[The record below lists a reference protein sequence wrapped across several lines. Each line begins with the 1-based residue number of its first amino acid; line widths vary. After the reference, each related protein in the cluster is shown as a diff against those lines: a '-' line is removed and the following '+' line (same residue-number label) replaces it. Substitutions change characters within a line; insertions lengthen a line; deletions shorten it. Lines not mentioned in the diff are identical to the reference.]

1 MAAHNLMT
9 LTIEY
14 LLLGTSVLLL
24 LSVIASKASGRLG
37 VPVLLLFLIIGM
49 LAGSDGPGGIH
60 FDNPWLAQ
68 SLGVVAL
75 AFILFA
81 GGLDTEWASVRAQ
94 LGKGAALSTL
104 GVAITAGLVG
114 GFAVTVIGMSWLEGL
129 LIGAIVSSTDAAAVF
144 AVMRSRYVSLRG
156 PLKPLLELES
166 GSNDPMA
173 VFLTIGMI
181 SLITGISSSVTDL
194 VPMFIRQMVL
204 GAAIGYGTG
213 RLMVLLVNRLRL
225 EYDGLYPV
233 LTLSLVLLTYSGS
246 AWLGG
251 NGFLA
256 VYFAGLMMGNS
267 DFIHKRSLLR
277 FHDGLAWLMQIVMF
291 LTLGLQVFPTQ
302 LVPVS
307 GTGLLLALFLMI
319 FARPLAVFLTLA
331 PTSLTL
337 REKTMV
343 AWVGLRGA
351 VPIILATF
359 PLLAGIPQATLIF
372 NLVFFIVLMSVLLQ
386 GTSIPLVARW
396 LKVDKPLQ
404 RRPDASTVWN
414 APTGL
419 KSGLV
424 EMTIPESSVV
434 DGQRLIDIG
443 LPKSTLIILIGRK
456 GQCFVPDGSTVL
468 EASDSLLVFTD
479 QASSFRLRA
488 MLEARRSREESG
500 VSSADSSQGQ
510 KGVATP

>member
-1 MAAHNLMT
+1 MT

-14 LLLGTSVLLL
+14 LLLGASVLLL

-49 LAGSDGPGGIH
+49 LAGSDGLGGIH

-81 GGLDTEWASVRAQ
+81 GGMDTEWVIVRAQ
-94 LGKGAALSTL
+94 FGRGLALSTL

-114 GFAVTVIGMSWLEGL
+114 GFAVTVLGMSWPEGL

-181 SLITGISSSVTDL
+181 SLITGASSSVTDL
-194 VPMFIRQMVL
+194 VPMFIRQMVV

-213 RLMVLLVNRLRL
+213 RLMVVLVNRLRL

-256 VYFAGLMMGNS
+256 VYLAGLMMGNS

-277 FHDGLAWLMQIVMF
+277 FHDGLAWLMQIAMF
-291 LTLGLQVFPTQ
+291 LTLGLQVFPAQ
-302 LVPVS
+302 LVPVA

-319 FARPLAVFLTLA
+319 VARPAAVFMTLGF
-331 PTSLTL
+331 TTLTL
-337 REKTMV
+337 RETTMV

-359 PLLAGIPQATLIF
+359 PLLAGIPQATTIF
-372 NLVFFIVLMSVLLQ
+372 NLVFFIVLTSVLLQ

-396 LKVDKPLQ
+396 LKVDEPLQ
-404 RRPDASTVWN
+404 RRLDASPVWD
-414 APTGL
+414 APSGL
-419 KSGLV
+419 KSGLAEV
-424 EMTIPESSVV
+424 TIPESSVAV
-434 DGQRLIDIG
+434 GKRLLDLG
-443 LPKSTLIILIGRK
+443 LPKGTFVILVGRN
-456 GQCFVPDGSTVL
+456 GQCCVPDGSTVL
-468 EASDSLLVFTD
+468 DANDSLLVCTD
-479 QASSFRLRA
+479 QASSSQLRA
-488 MLEARRSREESG
+488 MLEAGRPVAEES
-500 VSSADSSQGQ
+500 SANGQG
-510 KGVATP
+510 GAVNS

>member
-1 MAAHNLMT
+1 MA
-9 LTIEY
+9 LTVEQ
-14 LLLGTSVLLL
+14 LLLATSGLLL

-37 VPVLLLFLIIGM
+37 VPALLLFLVIGM

-75 AFILFA
+75 VFILFA
-81 GGLDTEWASVRAQ
+81 GGLDTEWTRVRAQ
-94 LGKGAALSTL
+94 LGKGIALSTL

-114 GFAVTVIGMSWLEGL
+114 WFATVVIGMGWVEGL

-173 VFLTIGMI
+173 VFLTVGII
-181 SLITGISSSVTDL
+181 SLITGASTSVVDL
-194 VPMFIRQMVL
+194 VPMFVRQMVL
-204 GAAIGYGTG
+204 GSAIGYASGK
-213 RLMVLLVNRLRL
+213 LMVLLVNRLRL

-233 LTLSLVLLTYSGS
+233 LTLSLVVLTYGGS
-246 AWLGG
+246 TWLGG

-256 VYFAGLMMGNS
+256 VYLAGLMMGNS

-302 LVPVS
+302 LIPVA
-307 GTGLLLALFLMI
+307 GTGLLLALFLTGC
-319 FARPLAVFLTLA
+319 ARPVAVFITLA
-331 PTSLTL
+331 FTSLSL

-359 PLLAGIPQATLIF
+359 PLLAGVPQATLIF
-372 NLVFFIVLMSVLLQ
+372 NLVFFIVLTSVLLQ

-396 LKVDKPLQ
+396 LRVDEAMQ
-404 RRPDASTVWN
+404 TRIDASPVWD
-414 APTGL
+414 APSTL
-419 KSGLV
+419 KSGLIEV
-424 EMTIPESSVV
+424 TIPESSAAV
-434 DGQRLIDIG
+434 GQRLLDLN
-443 LPKSTLIILIGRK
+443 LPKRSFVILVGRN
-456 GQCFVPDGSTVL
+456 GRCFVPNGSTVL
-468 EASDSLLVFTD
+468 ERNDSLLVFTD
-479 QASSFRLRA
+479 HASALRLRT
-488 MLEARRSREESG
+488 MLETSRSPEDRGPSG
-500 VSSADSSQGQ
+500 VLG
-510 KGVATP
+510 GVVRG

>member
-1 MAAHNLMT
+1 M
-9 LTIEY
+9 
-14 LLLGTSVLLL
+14 
-24 LSVIASKASGRLG
+24 
-37 VPVLLLFLIIGM
+37 
-49 LAGSDGPGGIH
+49 
-60 FDNPWLAQ
+60 
-68 SLGVVAL
+68 
-75 AFILFA
+75 
-81 GGLDTEWASVRAQ
+81 
-94 LGKGAALSTL
+94 
-104 GVAITAGLVG
+104 
-114 GFAVTVIGMSWLEGL
+114 TVIGMSWLEGL

-173 VFLTIGMI
+173 VFLTLGLI
-181 SLITGISSSVTDL
+181 SLITGTSTSVVDL
-194 VPMFIRQMVL
+194 VPMFVRQMAL
-204 GAAIGYGTG
+204 GAAIGYGIG
-213 RLMVLLVNRLRL
+213 KLMVLLINRLRL

-246 AWLGG
+246 TWLGG

-256 VYFAGLMMGNS
+256 VYLAGLMMGNS
-267 DFIHKRSLLR
+267 DFIHKRSLMR
-277 FHDGLAWLMQIVMF
+277 FHDGLAWLMQIAMF
-291 LTLGLQVFPTQ
+291 LTPGLQVFPTQ
-302 LVPVS
+302 LVPVA

-319 FARPLAVFLTLA
+319 CARPLAVFLTLA
-331 PTSLTL
+331 FTSLTL

-359 PLLAGIPQATLIF
+359 PLLAGIAQATMIF
-372 NLVFFIVLMSVLLQ
+372 NLVFFIVLTSVLLQ

-396 LKVDKPLQ
+396 LKVDEPL
-404 RRPDASTVWN
+404 RRRLDTSPVWS

-424 EMTIPESSVV
+424 EMTIPESSMAV
-434 DGQRLIDIG
+434 GKRLLDLG
-443 LPKSTLIILIGRK
+443 LPKPTLVILIGRK

-468 EASDSLLVFTD
+468 EANDSLLVFSD

-488 MLEARRSREESG
+488 MLEARRPGAEEG
-500 VSSADSSQGQ
+500 SSNGQG
-510 KGVATP
+510 GAVAS

>member
-1 MAAHNLMT
+1 MT

-14 LLLGTSVLLL
+14 LLLGTSGLLL

-37 VPVLLLFLIIGM
+37 VPALLLFLLIGM
-49 LAGSDGPGGIH
+49 LAGSDGLGGIH

-75 AFILFA
+75 TFILFA
-81 GGLDTEWASVRAQ
+81 GGMDTEWATVRAQ
-94 LGKGAALSTL
+94 LGKGVALSTL

-114 GFAVTVIGMSWLEGL
+114 LFARTILGMSWLEGL

-144 AVMRSRYVSLRG
+144 AVMRSRHVSLRS

-173 VFLTIGMI
+173 VFLTIGLI
-181 SLITGISSSVTDL
+181 SLLTGASTSVTDL
-194 VPMFIRQMVL
+194 LPMFVRQMVL
-204 GAAIGYGTG
+204 GAAIGYGIG
-213 RLMVLLVNRLRL
+213 KVMVVLINRLRL

-256 VYFAGLMMGNS
+256 VYLAGLMMGNS
-267 DFIHKRSLLR
+267 EFLHKRSLTR
-277 FHDGLAWLMQIVMF
+277 FHDGLAWLMQIAMF
-291 LTLGLQVFPTQ
+291 LTLGLQVFPAQ
-302 LVPVS
+302 LVPVA
-307 GTGLLLALFLMI
+307 GTGLLLALFLMVV
-319 FARPLAVFLTLA
+319 ARPAAVFLTLA
-331 PTSLTL
+331 FTALSL

-359 PLLAGIPQATLIF
+359 PLLAGLAQATMMF
-372 NLVFFIVLMSVLLQ
+372 NLVFFIVLTSVLLQ

-396 LKVDKPLQ
+396 LKVEAPLP
-404 RRPDASTVWN
+404 RRLEASPVWN

-424 EMTIPESSVV
+424 EMTIPESSVAV
-434 DGQRLIDIG
+434 GQRLLDLG
-443 LPKSTLIILIGRK
+443 LPRSTLVILIGRK

-468 EASDSLLVFTD
+468 EATDSLLLFTD

-488 MLEARRSREESG
+488 LLEARHSFEGKNGSAGALSTGQEG
-500 VSSADSSQGQ
+500 VTAS
-510 KGVATP
+510 

>member
-1 MAAHNLMT
+1 MT

-14 LLLGTSVLLL
+14 LLLGTSGLLL

-37 VPVLLLFLIIGM
+37 VPALLLFLVIGM
-49 LAGSDGPGGIH
+49 LTGSDGPGGIH

-81 GGLDTEWASVRAQ
+81 GGMDTEWASVRAQ
-94 LGKGAALSTL
+94 LGKGMMLSTL

-114 GFAVTVIGMSWLEGL
+114 LFARTILGMSWLEGL

-144 AVMRSRYVSLRG
+144 AVMRSRHVSLRS

-173 VFLTIGMI
+173 VFLTIGLI
-181 SLITGISSSVTDL
+181 SLLTGASTSVTDL
-194 VPMFIRQMVL
+194 LPMFVRQMVL
-204 GAAIGYGTG
+204 GAAIGYGIG
-213 RLMVLLVNRLRL
+213 KVMVLLINRLRL

-256 VYFAGLMMGNS
+256 VYLAGLMMGNS
-267 DFIHKRSLLR
+267 EFLHKRSLTR
-277 FHDGLAWLMQIVMF
+277 FHDGLAWLMQIAMF
-291 LTLGLQVFPTQ
+291 LTLGLQVFPAQ
-302 LVPVS
+302 LVPVA
-307 GTGLLLALFLMI
+307 GTGLLLALFLMVV
-319 FARPLAVFLTLA
+319 ARPVAVFLTLA
-331 PTSLTL
+331 FSALSL

-359 PLLAGIPQATLIF
+359 PLLAGISQATMMF
-372 NLVFFIVLMSVLLQ
+372 NLVFFIVLTSVLLQ

-396 LKVDKPLQ
+396 LKVEAPLA
-404 RRPDASTVWN
+404 RRLEASPVWN

-419 KSGLV
+419 RSGLV
-424 EMTIPESSVV
+424 EMTIPESSVAV
-434 DGQRLIDIG
+434 GQRLLDLG
-443 LPKSTLIILIGRK
+443 LPKSTLVILIGRK

-468 EASDSLLVFTD
+468 EANDSLLLFTD

-488 MLEARRSREESG
+488 LLEARHSFEGKNGSAEALSTGQEG
-500 VSSADSSQGQ
+500 VTAS
-510 KGVATP
+510 

>member
-1 MAAHNLMT
+1 MT

-14 LLLGTSVLLL
+14 LLLGTSGLLL
-24 LSVIASKASGRLG
+24 LSVIASKASSRLG
-37 VPVLLLFLIIGM
+37 VPVLLLFLLIGM
-49 LAGSDGPGGIH
+49 LAGSDGLGGIH

-75 AFILFA
+75 TFILFA
-81 GGLDTEWASVRAQ
+81 GGMDTEWATVRAQ
-94 LGKGAALSTL
+94 LGKGVALSTL

-114 GFAVTVIGMSWLEGL
+114 LFARTILGMSWLEGL

-144 AVMRSRYVSLRG
+144 AVMRSRHVSLRS

-173 VFLTIGMI
+173 VFLTIGLI
-181 SLITGISSSVTDL
+181 SLLTGASTSVTDL
-194 VPMFIRQMVL
+194 LPMFVRQMVL
-204 GAAIGYGTG
+204 GAAIGYGIG
-213 RLMVLLVNRLRL
+213 KVMVLLINRLRL

-256 VYFAGLMMGNS
+256 VYLAGLMMGNS
-267 DFIHKRSLLR
+267 EFLHKRSLTR
-277 FHDGLAWLMQIVMF
+277 FHDGLAWLMQIAMF
-291 LTLGLQVFPTQ
+291 LTLGLQVFPAQ
-302 LVPVS
+302 LVPVA
-307 GTGLLLALFLMI
+307 GTGLLLALFLMVV
-319 FARPLAVFLTLA
+319 ARPVAVFLTLA
-331 PTSLTL
+331 FTALSL

-359 PLLAGIPQATLIF
+359 PLLAGIAQATMMF
-372 NLVFFIVLMSVLLQ
+372 NLVFFIVLTSVLLQ

-396 LKVDKPLQ
+396 LKVEAPLP
-404 RRPDASTVWN
+404 RRLEASPVWN

-424 EMTIPESSVV
+424 EMTIPESSVAV
-434 DGQRLIDIG
+434 GQRLLDLG
-443 LPKSTLIILIGRK
+443 LPKSTLVILIGRK

-468 EASDSLLVFTD
+468 EANDSLLLFTD

-488 MLEARRSREESG
+488 LLEARHSFEGKNGSAGALATGQEG
-500 VSSADSSQGQ
+500 VTAS
-510 KGVATP
+510 

>member
-1 MAAHNLMT
+1 MT

-14 LLLGTSVLLL
+14 FLLAGSCLLL
-24 LSVIASKASGRLG
+24 LSVIASRASGRLG

-81 GGLDTEWASVRAQ
+81 GGLDTEWASVRSQ
-94 LGKGAALSTL
+94 FGKGMALSTV
-104 GVAITAGLVG
+104 GVALTAGLVG
-114 GFAVTVIGMSWLEGL
+114 LFTTTVIGMSWLEGL

-144 AVMRSRYVSLRG
+144 AVMRSRYVSLRR

-173 VFLTIGMI
+173 VFLTIGII
-181 SLITGISSSVTDL
+181 SLITGTSSSVLEL

-213 RLMVLLVNRLRL
+213 KLMVLLVNRLRL

-246 AWLGG
+246 TWLGG

-256 VYFAGLMMGNS
+256 VYLAGLMMGNS

-277 FHDGLAWLMQIVMF
+277 FHDGLAWLMQIAMF
-291 LTLGLQVFPTQ
+291 LTLGLQVFPMQ
-302 LVPVS
+302 LVSVA
-307 GTGLLLALFLMI
+307 GTGLLLALFLM
-319 FARPLAVFLTLA
+319 FCARPVAVFSTLA
-331 PTSLTL
+331 FTSLNL
-337 REKTMV
+337 REKTMI

-359 PLLAGIPQATLIF
+359 PLLAGVPQATMMF
-372 NLVFFIVLMSVLLQ
+372 NLVFFIVLASVLLQ
-386 GTSIPLVARW
+386 GTSIPVVARW
-396 LKVDKPLQ
+396 LRVDEALPT
-404 RRPDASTVWN
+404 RVDSSPVWDAPSS
-414 APTGL
+414 L
-419 KSGLV
+419 KSGLIEV
-424 EMTIPESSVV
+424 TIPESSIAV
-434 DGQRLIDIG
+434 GKRLLDLG
-443 LPKSTLIILIGRK
+443 LPKRTFVILVGRK
-456 GQCFVPDGSTVL
+456 EHCFVPDGSTVL
-468 EASDSLLVFTD
+468 EPNDSLLVFTD
-479 QASSFRLRA
+479 QASSLKLRA
-488 MLEARRSREESG
+488 ILDARRPPPNGGSSDQGES
-500 VSSADSSQGQ
+500 A
-510 KGVATP
+510 VAS

>member
-1 MAAHNLMT
+1 MT

-14 LLLGTSVLLL
+14 LLLGASGLLL

-37 VPVLLLFLIIGM
+37 VPALLLFLVIGM

-81 GGLDTEWASVRAQ
+81 GGMDTEWSSVRAQ
-94 LGKGAALSTL
+94 LGKGVALSTL
-104 GVAITAGLVG
+104 GVVITAGLVG

-173 VFLTIGMI
+173 VFLTIGLI
-181 SLITGISSSVTDL
+181 SLITGVSTSVVDL
-194 VPMFIRQMVL
+194 VLMFIRQMAL
-204 GAAIGYGTG
+204 GAAIGYGIG
-213 RLMVLLVNRLRL
+213 KLMVLLINRLRL

-246 AWLGG
+246 TWLGG

-256 VYFAGLMMGNS
+256 VYLAGLMMGNS
-267 DFIHKRSLLR
+267 DFLHKRSLTR
-277 FHDGLAWLMQIVMF
+277 FHDGLAWLMQIAMF

-302 LVPVS
+302 LVPVA

-319 FARPLAVFLTLA
+319 CARPLAVFLTLA
-331 PTSLTL
+331 FTSLSL

-359 PLLAGIPQATLIF
+359 PLLAGIPQATMMF
-372 NLVFFIVLMSVLLQ
+372 NLVFFIVLTSVLLQ

-396 LKVDKPLQ
+396 LKVDEPLQ
-404 RRPDASTVWN
+404 RRLDASSVWD
-414 APTGL
+414 APSGL
-419 KSGLV
+419 KSGLAEV
-424 EMTIPESSVV
+424 TIPESSVAV
-434 DGQRLIDIG
+434 GKRLLDLG
-443 LPKSTLIILIGRK
+443 LPKRTFVILVGRN
-456 GQCFVPDGSTVL
+456 GQCCVPDGSTVL
-468 EASDSLLVFTD
+468 DANDSLLVFTD

-488 MLEARRSREESG
+488 MLEARRPVAEES
-500 VSSADSSQGQ
+500 SANGQG
-510 KGVATP
+510 GAVNS